1 MTGRGGT
8 TTVKVVYTQPGRTTP
23 CNGHGKMLQQR
34 TRRRRC
40 AKQSRKNVL
49 WSSSK
54 PVGDS
59 LTWML
64 RKMVNGQLQPYAKGT
79 ISNPKCKDHVRKRL
93 EVNEDDSSI
102 TKNSW

>member
-54 PVGDS
+54 PAGDS
-59 LTWML
+59 LTWYEIVTPC
-64 RKMVNGQLQPYAKGT
+64 RV
-79 ISNPKCKDHVRKRL
+79 I
-93 EVNEDDSSI
+93 I
-102 TKNSW
+102 T